1 MPLGV
6 DPDWA
11 KVAVDVGQF
20 ALLAAVGLHQWVIA
34 RDRVR
39 TEQIRALEADVDGK
53 LDSHASRLD
62 HIEERVQH
70 LPGHALCSNNI
81 ERISRIEERLSHA
94 VGPGDLEKVYLTINP
109 LRESVAA
116 LRADMGAMREAL
128 TEIRRGVAVLTDAL
142 VRHNERT
149 GGG

>member
-20 ALLAAVGLHQWVIA
+20 LLLGAVGLHQWVIA

-39 TEQIRALEADVDGK
+39 TEQISALEADVDGK
-53 LDSHASRLD
+53 LDDHASRLD

-70 LPGHALCSNNI
+70 LPGHALCASHM
-81 ERISRIEERLSHA
+81 ERLSRLEERFSHT
-94 VGPGDLEKVYLTINP
+94 PGRADLEKVYRTINP

-116 LRADMGAMREAL
+116 LRSDMAAMREAL
-128 TEIRRGVAVLTDAL
+128 TEIRRGVSVLTDAL
-142 VRHNERT
+142 MRHNDRS